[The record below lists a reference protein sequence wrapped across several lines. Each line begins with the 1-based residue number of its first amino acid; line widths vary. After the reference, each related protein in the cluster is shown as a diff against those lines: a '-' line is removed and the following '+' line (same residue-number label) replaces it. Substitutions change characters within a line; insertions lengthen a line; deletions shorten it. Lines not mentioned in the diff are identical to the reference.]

1 MLARMTDPKIRAN
14 SSVSNI
20 YVQGSN
26 LVILNDSGKNLHN
39 DGAKTRQ
46 KREMFEVLWIVFA
59 IFLGISRVTKIDQKA

>member
-20 YVQGSN
+20 YLQGSN
-26 LVILNDSGKNLHN
+26 QVILNDSGKNLQN

-46 KREMFEVLWIVFA
+46 KRKMFEVL
-59 IFLGISRVTKIDQKA
+59 